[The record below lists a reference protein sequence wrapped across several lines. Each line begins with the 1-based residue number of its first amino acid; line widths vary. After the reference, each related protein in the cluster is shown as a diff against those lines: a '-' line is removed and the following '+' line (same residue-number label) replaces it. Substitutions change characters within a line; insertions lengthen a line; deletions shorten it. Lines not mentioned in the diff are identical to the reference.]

1 MPKDSQEISNLWI
14 ERFIIL
20 ITSFKI
26 TMEYKLHH
34 PTTVVEM
41 RTENTTGT
49 GIWTTIQFDVFT
61 CTDAGIMQNYK
72 LPQ

>member
-1 MPKDSQEISNLWI
+1 
-14 ERFIIL
+14 
-20 ITSFKI
+20 
-26 TMEYKLHH
+26 MEYKLHH

-61 CTDAGIMQNYK
+61 CTEAGIMQNYK